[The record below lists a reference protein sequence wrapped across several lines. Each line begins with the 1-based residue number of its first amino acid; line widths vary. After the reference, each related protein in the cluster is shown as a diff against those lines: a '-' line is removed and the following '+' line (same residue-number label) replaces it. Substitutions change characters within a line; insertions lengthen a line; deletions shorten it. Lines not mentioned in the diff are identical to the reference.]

1 MALLTH
7 VTFRVSGER
16 PQFAAF
22 DARLK
27 LLFAEQQVGGDI
39 EEQHVM
45 FSKVPIAEMTS
56 SPTNIF
62 SITVSVS

>member
-7 VTFRVSGER
+7 VTIRVSGER
-16 PQFAAF
+16 PRLAAF

-39 EEQHVM
+39 EEQHV
-45 FSKVPIAEMTS
+45 IAWCRPGNEPMS
-56 SPTNIF
+56 S
-62 SITVSVS
+62 